1 MRKAGGEEVAGAWLL
16 TSWQILLDIDQPLA
30 GWDEASLLEMIQP
43 SLVDAESVQRGRLSV
58 EKFSEKL
65 VPYYERGL
73 ARLGV

>member
-1 MRKAGGEEVAGAWLL
+1 
-16 TSWQILLDIDQPLA
+16 
-30 GWDEASLLEMIQP
+30 
-43 SLVDAESVQRGRLSV
+43 VQRGRLSV